1 MESTVTR
8 SSGRVRK
15 PTDAVTNPN
24 NTASFELTSH
34 RVAAEAAKAQ
44 WANAPTASHVAS
56 EQVDNQISPSTTSS
70 TTTTNQ
76 PPSTTTMVEDSND
89 EDASGDKANHGN
101 VNGEYIKDAQISV
114 DLADSC

>member
-1 MESTVTR
+1 MESTTATR

-34 RVAAEAAKAQ
+34 RVAAEAAKALAQ
-44 WANAPTASHVAS
+44 RANAPTASHVPAS
-56 EQVDNQISPSTTSS
+56 EQLEADTNQNSPSTTST

-76 PPSTTTMVEDSND
+76 PPSTTVEDIDDSD
-89 EDASGDKANHGN
+89 EDGDKAKDRN
-101 VNGEYIKDAQISV
+101 VNGEYIKDV
-114 DLADSC
+114 R